1 MTIDP
6 AVTAAAEALTAH
18 ADVEGWRGDEWYD
31 YACRCGWSSTDDS
44 AASFRTHVA
53 AAIVAEVRE
62 RIAAEIGAMTLKQ
75 IGMGVSLFDA
85 ARDQAARIARGQT

>member
-1 MTIDP
+1 MSTDP
-6 AVTAAAEALTAH
+6 AVTAAAEAMTAH
-18 ADVEGWRGDEWYD
+18 GDVEGWRGDEWYD

-62 RIAAEIGAMTLKQ
+62 RIAAE
-75 IGMGVSLFDA
+75 
-85 ARDQAARIARGQT
+85 QAAWECDDPWTCCVAAHRDIARQRERGQS